1 LKQFGK
7 YFLIGLTIIGGC
19 DDEPANKIDDSAFF
33 PLQTDQ
39 YQIYT
44 VEQNIYSEINPDES
58 LVYELKMEVV
68 DSFQNLGGDY
78 SFVIHRST
86 RPTANDLWQ
95 FLDTWSAQ
103 VSVSQAIRSE
113 GNISYVAL
121 AFPLFSDKEWNGNA
135 FNTLEEDVYRIQSK
149 GGLYQLDT
157 GLEFEDVL
165 VVNQED
171 KVDELLR
178 DQREE
183 VYAPNVGLI
192 YKKSI
197 VINYCDE
204 SPCFGQQI
212 IKDGVEYWQ
221 TLKEYGQN

>member
-1 LKQFGK
+1 MMM
-7 YFLIGLTIIGGC
+7 GGC
-19 DDEPANKIDDSAFF
+19 GDEPASPIDDSAFF
-33 PLQTDQ
+33 PLQTGQ
-39 YQIYT
+39 YQLYT
-44 VEQNIYSEINPDES
+44 VEQNTYSEIIPDES
-58 LVYELKMEVV
+58 ITYELKMEVV

-86 RPTANDLWQ
+86 RPTANDSWQ

-103 VSVSQAIRSE
+103 VSVSQAIRNE

-121 AFPLFSDKEWNGNA
+121 AFPLYKDKEWNGNA

-149 GGLYQLDT
+149 GGLYQLGT
-157 GLEFEDVL
+157 GLEFKNVVVVKLEDR
-165 VVNQED
+165 
-171 KVDELLR
+171 VDELLL

-197 VINYCDE
+197 VLNYCDE
-204 SPCFGQQI
+204 APCFGQQI